1 VSNEVLKQ
9 GDMLRVGDGPFE
21 AGTVIGFFLISRGWE
36 DGIVDYTKRTI
47 YTNTGW
53 NRNDYQQHVLFKEG
67 ECGDIVLGFED
78 RFLDMQDCDF
88 DYNDIIMTIA
98 DNSEQLETTSFDL
111 SKLVVMEPQSE
122 STGD

>member
-1 VSNEVLKQ
+1 
-9 GDMLRVGDGPFE
+9 
-21 AGTVIGFFLISRGWE
+21 
-36 DGIVDYTKRTI
+36 
-47 YTNTGW
+47 
-53 NRNDYQQHVLFKEG
+53 
-67 ECGDIVLGFED
+67 
-78 RFLDMQDCDF
+78 MQDCDF